1 MRMTKVAMV
10 MERREI
16 RVVRGFASVD
26 VGVGI
31 VRATQPLRRREGY
44 RR

>member
-1 MRMTKVAMV
+1 MRMTKMGKA
-10 MERREI
+10 MERRAI

-31 VRATQPLRRREGY
+31 VRGTQPLRRREGY